1 MKKLNYK
8 KIAVHSTLWILL
20 ICFGYFLIDIM
31 YIKPLSKWAYSFKS
45 GLFISVMLT
54 IFYIGLIKVISWV
67 SKGLYWLID
76 NM

>member
-8 KIAVHSTLWILL
+8 KIAAHSTLWIIL
-20 ICFGYFLIDIM
+20 ICLGYFLIDIA

-67 SKGLYWLID
+67 SKGFYWLID
-76 NM
+76 NI